1 MLPGPVSRLPGQHHG
16 QVTAL
21 ACAYLDGRPVAYSG
35 GQDGMVRVWDLLD
48 RHLVEIIDV
57 PGPIFAIHATAE
69 GDLQALA
76 VMADFAWWL
85 ALGLAN
91 LANIFDPECIVL
103 GGGLILV
110 GNLIVE
116 APGWA
121 RTQAE
126 PEG

>member
-48 RHLVEIIDV
+48 RHLLEIIDV

-69 GDLQALA
+69 GDLLIG
-76 VMADFAWWL
+76 AD
-85 ALGLAN
+85 G
-91 LANIFDPECIVL
+91 
-103 GGGLILV
+103 
-110 GNLIVE
+110 E
-116 APGWA
+116 AMVFHYSGIPGQ
-121 RTQAE
+121 R
-126 PEG
+126 